1 MKPFWKCFDLL
12 ILFSCF
18 TVGQAAYAQGPVTR
32 VPAKNA
38 YADPADVSVA
48 GLLGD
53 AISASR
59 NGRLAALP
67 EWKDGELINMF
78 SPEIRDNH
86 DKTDWYGE
94 HAGKWLY
101 TAAIAARQSADPRL
115 KELLLKT
122 ADELV
127 KDQAPDGYLGVYSP
141 AIRITNEKAA
151 HNRSWDTWN
160 LTLMTLG
167 LLEVNKYYP
176 NEKYL
181 NAAKK
186 IGDLFVRTFGKDG
199 NDITDYGTRYG
210 ISATIAMDAV
220 IELYKTTGDKDY
232 LELAEIIVKRMEER
246 DHVKLVRVGLNGGD
260 METVGDG
267 KAYQLLWNLTG
278 LAKLYDVTG
287 NNDYLKAIR
296 NAWQNVKDYHLT
308 IAGGPWGGV
317 GKHLECFNRKNFWNP
332 YGFIETCSTM
342 SWIQLNKELLR
353 LTGEAE
359 FAQELETAAYN
370 ALLGAQMPNGRD
382 WCYHSFSNGRRHIA
396 HFNDCCPS
404 SGAMALEE
412 LTPVIFSHRENGISI
427 NLYTESQATL
437 AVNGSAEVR
446 ISQKT
451 NYPFDGDITVTVNM
465 KKKQAFPLF
474 LRIPEWASGADI
486 TINGK
491 PSDAP
496 RAVSGEFVRLE
507 RSWKQGD
514 VVRISFPVELKVERK
529 VERVGTPQGGPD
541 MYNVTWFALT
551 RGPLVYAANGLI
563 GGTDRERSF
572 GLPAS
577 EIRSYITEIKTPEG
591 YRGPAYQLKT
601 PGGEKMLFVPYYEAD
616 GRESGTW
623 RLTWL
628 QNGID
633 QESDGE

>member
-1 MKPFWKCFDLL
+1 MLSYKCVGIL
-12 ILFSCF
+12 ILVSAFNA
-18 TVGQAAYAQGPVTR
+18 GQAVAQGSGAR
-32 VPAKNA
+32 VPAANEFVE
-38 YADPADVSVA
+38 PADVSVG

-59 NGRLAALP
+59 TGRLTELP
-67 EWKDGELINMF
+67 DWKNGELIKMF
-78 SPEIRDNH
+78 RPEIRDQH

-101 TAAIAARQSADPRL
+101 TTAMAARQSADPHL
-115 KELLLKT
+115 KALLLKT

-127 KDQAPDGYLGVYSP
+127 SDQAPDGYLGVYSP
-141 AIRITNEKAA
+141 AIRITNDDAA

-167 LLEVNKYYP
+167 LLEVHKFFP
-176 NEKYL
+176 DQKYL
-181 NAAKK
+181 DAARK
-186 IGDLFVRTFGKDG
+186 IGDLLVKTFGEGG

-220 IELYKTTGDKDY
+220 VELYKTTGDKRY
-232 LELAEIIVKRMEER
+232 LDLAEIIVKRMEER
-246 DHVKLVRVGLNGGD
+246 DHVKLVRVSLNGGD

-278 LAKLYDVTG
+278 LAKLYEVTG
-287 NNDYLKAIR
+287 NADYIKAIG
-296 NAWQNVKDYHLT
+296 NAWQNIRDHHLT

-353 LTGEAE
+353 LTGEARY
-359 FAQELETAAYN
+359 AQELETAAYN

-412 LTPVIFSHRENGISI
+412 LTTTIYSRKEKGIAI
-427 NLYTESQATL
+427 NLYTESKAKLSLDGTSPI
-437 AVNGSAEVR
+437 A

-451 NYPFDGDITVTVNM
+451 NYPFDGIVTVTVSP
-465 KKKQAFPLF
+465 KKKQTFPLF
-474 LRIPEWASGADI
+474 VRIPGWAAEADI

-491 PSDAP
+491 PSGVT
-496 RAVSGEFVRLE
+496 RANSGDFVKLD

-514 VVRISFPVELKVERK
+514 VVKISFPIELKVERK

-563 GGTDRERSF
+563 GGTDRERSL
-572 GLPAS
+572 GVRTDNIAAL
-577 EIRSYITEIKTPEG
+577 ITETPAQGG

-601 PGGEKMLFVPYYEAD
+601 PAGETIVFVPYYEAD

-628 QNGID
+628 QSGID
-633 QESDGE
+633 QESSGE